1 MAQHTIPIENISKLE
16 ITSTG
21 GSLFLTGWNRDEI
34 QIKDHSDQNSIKQT
48 KTALKISFPGD
59 SIINIPHNLP
69 VIIKSVGGDAA
80 IKGISTELKISS
92 VGGDLT
98 ISDCSQST
106 IDTVGGDT
114 FVRRIHGDLVIKNI
128 GNDCLVDNIQGQLF
142 IQQVGN
148 DIQIDKVAGGIEAQ
162 AAGDGQVNISPVPWQ
177 AYRVE
182 VVGNLSV
189 GFPDDCNAELS
200 LQSDNGD
207 IVIKHGNIDEDI
219 NKFEFNQ
226 LLGEGGPS
234 VILSAGGKVFVS
246 SDKYSWLSGF
256 RIDTEEF
263 HNLAV
268 DFSSQTAEQINNHL
282 SHLENDLQESLSGL
296 SDSLDSIGLSESK
309 LKEIKR
315 HLEETSHQAIQKAEI
330 AAIKAKAKVEKNIAK
345 AQRKAHKMKRKTSE
359 FDLNQFLASQAE
371 KPAVTEKE
379 RLLILEML
387 QEKKISLEEAD
398 ELLKALEGKK
408 RK

>member
-16 ITSTG
+16 ITSIG

-48 KTALKISFPGD
+48 KTSLKISFPSD

-128 GNDCLVDNIQGQLF
+128 WNDCLVDNIQGQLF

-207 IVIKHGNIDEDI
+207 IVIK
-219 NKFEFNQ
+219 
-226 LLGEGGPS
+226 
-234 VILSAGGKVFVS
+234 
-246 SDKYSWLSGF
+246 
-256 RIDTEEF
+256 R
-263 HNLAV
+263 
-268 DFSSQTAEQINNHL
+268 
-282 SHLENDLQESLSGL
+282 
-296 SDSLDSIGLSESK
+296 
-309 LKEIKR
+309 
-315 HLEETSHQAIQKAEI
+315 
-330 AAIKAKAKVEKNIAK
+330 
-345 AQRKAHKMKRKTSE
+345 
-359 FDLNQFLASQAE
+359 
-371 KPAVTEKE
+371 
-379 RLLILEML
+379 
-387 QEKKISLEEAD
+387 
-398 ELLKALEGKK
+398 
-408 RK
+408 